1 MTVSMRERC
10 AGRRANSL
18 LALCLAILTIMG
30 TTCIARAADAKLQ
43 AMHDRLGAISDVYD
57 SAERTLSDSSLR
69 DRDLTSLRDKINPLR
84 AEVRKQIETLEPQ
97 HAQTQNR
104 LKEVGPEPSAGTAE
118 DPRMTAER
126 ITLTALTGELDSTLK
141 QARLLAVRGDQLTD
155 RIEESRRSLFAE
167 RLFARSESIL
177 SPAFWI
183 PAADAAPS
191 EAKNLTELLSEWKE
205 YTRGSAGYLTI
216 LLAGIGVLAIIIAA
230 ILFRTIVCRR
240 IERHIIESDNAQER
254 RSRNAYLAICR
265 TAIDA
270 AAPPLAVFAA
280 IQVLFAF
287 DLISPR
293 IAQLTTSL
301 LISIAI
307 FSIGCAA
314 ARAMLIPAPK
324 AIAFDEA
331 MATRLYHAIA
341 GAIITIAITSV
352 LFGLHRILG
361 APSAIRTAT
370 SGIMALI
377 VGVFIVRALL
387 VRGANVEN
395 EQSDGFVSLF
405 RFIGWIAVA
414 VIFTTLVTG
423 YIRLAAFTAARMVDA
438 AIILGLV
445 VLLLSLIDTVFATGY
460 AQEGTQR
467 RKMASMLGVKPSR
480 LDFFATIMAGLL
492 RALLFITAGFLLI
505 GGWRTSVTDVRSKLS
520 SFDFSLAIGNS
531 KIALA
536 SLFTAIV
543 ILVIGLICTRIVHR
557 WLTKTVLPNASLD
570 TGLQNSIATM
580 FVYLGVILAS
590 MLALTQLGIN
600 LQNIALVAGALSV
613 GIGFGLQ
620 SIVSNFVSG
629 IILLAERPIRV
640 GDIIVVKGE
649 EGYVRRIS
657 VRATEIETFDRA
669 NVIIPN
675 SDLVSNIV
683 KNWTH
688 ANTSGRTAL
697 KIGVSYGTDPE
708 QVREILLDTV
718 TQHPQVLK
726 TPEPRVLL
734 LGLGATALEFE
745 LRCIITN
752 IDFVATVRSDLYFAI
767 LRSFRTA
774 GIEVPPK
781 A

>member
-1 MTVSMRERC
+1 
-10 AGRRANSL
+10 
-18 LALCLAILTIMG
+18 
-30 TTCIARAADAKLQ
+30 
-43 AMHDRLGAISDVYD
+43 
-57 SAERTLSDSSLR
+57 
-69 DRDLTSLRDKINPLR
+69 
-84 AEVRKQIETLEPQ
+84 
-97 HAQTQNR
+97 
-104 LKEVGPEPSAGTAE
+104 
-118 DPRMTAER
+118 
-126 ITLTALTGELDSTLK
+126 
-141 QARLLAVRGDQLTD
+141 
-155 RIEESRRSLFAE
+155 
-167 RLFARSESIL
+167 
-177 SPAFWI
+177 
-183 PAADAAPS
+183 
-191 EAKNLTELLSEWKE
+191 
-205 YTRGSAGYLTI
+205 
-216 LLAGIGVLAIIIAA
+216 
-230 ILFRTIVCRR
+230 
-240 IERHIIESDNAQER
+240 
-254 RSRNAYLAICR
+254 
-265 TAIDA
+265 
-270 AAPPLAVFAA
+270 
-280 IQVLFAF
+280 
-287 DLISPR
+287 
-293 IAQLTTSL
+293 
-301 LISIAI
+301 
-307 FSIGCAA
+307 
-314 ARAMLIPAPK
+314 MLIPAPK

-331 MATRLYHAIA
+331 MAARLYHAIA
-341 GAIITIAITSV
+341 GAIITIAGTSV